1 MSEKQSSP
9 RKKPAAER
17 AEEQPDFETA
27 LAELESLVEAL
38 ESGELS
44 LAESLDHFKR
54 GIGLS
59 KRCHQ
64 LIDEARQTVEKLAD
78 PEDEGSG
85 EPFEPADPS

>member
-1 MSEKQSSP
+1 MSEKKTLKEKPTGDQS
-9 RKKPAAER
+9 
-17 AEEQPDFETA
+17 EEQPDFESA
-27 LAELESLVEAL
+27 LAELESLVEGL

-64 LIDEARQTVEKLAD
+64 LIDEARQTVEKLSD
-78 PEDEGSG
+78 PDDEGSG
-85 EPFEPADPS
+85 EPFEPADQS

>member
-1 MSEKQSSP
+1 MSEKKTP
-9 RKKPAAER
+9 EKKPSEDQS
-17 AEEQPDFETA
+17 EGQPDFESA

-64 LIDEARQTVEKLAD
+64 LIDEARQTVEKLSD
-78 PEDEGSG
+78 PDDEGSG
-85 EPFEPADPS
+85 EPFEPADQS